1 MNKYLKLEKQEKP
14 LEYMIHLCEEHNLPS
29 QFDIFNAKDE
39 LKCLRGGLDYFRREN
54 EELKTRISELERVLS
69 NPVGYGRINEKNDLY
84 AFSTCYNPYEDQTTV
99 IPLYTDPETF
109 KKWLDSRR

>member
-1 MNKYLKLEKQEKP
+1 MNNLDKQEKP
-14 LEYMIHLCEEHNLPS
+14 LEYMIHLCEENNLPS
-29 QFDIFNAKDE
+29 
-39 LKCLRGGLDYFRREN
+39 RLDYFRREN